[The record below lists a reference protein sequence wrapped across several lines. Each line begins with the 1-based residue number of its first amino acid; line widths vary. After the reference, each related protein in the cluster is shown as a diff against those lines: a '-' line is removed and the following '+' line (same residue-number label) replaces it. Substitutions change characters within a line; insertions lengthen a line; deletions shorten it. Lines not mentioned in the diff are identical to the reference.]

1 MPDKEW
7 LDKFQQVRE
16 LTLSPV
22 ALDQYFEKEEIA
34 GRQLA
39 VLDIGPCTLPTG
51 KLLVRDPLVY
61 LGRKNEQPYL
71 RTAPAGTYTTQ
82 LCVVKPQGEEDA
94 RYAAARL
101 CFTAARPVK
110 FYEALI
116 GTEHLEELNGENY
129 FGFNADA
136 GLGCI
141 CDQEVHGAY
150 CAFLDRWEKENPGKN
165 LYHDYFQDLFA
176 QSAQSCPEYQREGG
190 DWINWQIPGT
200 EYHLPFFQSGFG
212 DGVYPVYWGC
222 DEEGSIC
229 QLVVQ
234 CIDIELAYGEK

>member
-61 LGRKNEQPYL
+61 LGLKNEQPYL

-94 RYAAARL
+94 RYA
-101 CFTAARPVK
+101 
-110 FYEALI
+110 E
-116 GTEHLEELNGENY
+116 
-129 FGFNADA
+129 D
-136 GLGCI
+136 
-141 CDQEVHGAY
+141 
-150 CAFLDRWEKENPGKN
+150 
-165 LYHDYFQDLFA
+165 
-176 QSAQSCPEYQREGG
+176 
-190 DWINWQIPGT
+190 
-200 EYHLPFFQSGFG
+200 
-212 DGVYPVYWGC
+212 
-222 DEEGSIC
+222 
-229 QLVVQ
+229 
-234 CIDIELAYGEK
+234 

>member
-1 MPDKEW
+1 M
-7 LDKFQQVRE
+7 
-16 LTLSPV
+16 
-22 ALDQYFEKEEIA
+22 
-34 GRQLA
+34 
-39 VLDIGPCTLPTG
+39 
-51 KLLVRDPLVY
+51 
-61 LGRKNEQPYL
+61 
-71 RTAPAGTYTTQ
+71 
-82 LCVVKPQGEEDA
+82 
-94 RYAAARL
+94 
-101 CFTAARPVK
+101 
-110 FYEALI
+110 
-116 GTEHLEELNGENY
+116 
-129 FGFNADA
+129 DA

-176 QSAQSCPEYQREGG
+176 QSAQSRPEYQREGG

-212 DGVYPVYWGC
+212 DGVYPVYWGF

-234 CIDIELAYGEK
+234 FIDIELAYGEK